1 MYTIECG
8 DGGRRGE
15 RGGGGHRPFIQSFFL
30 ILPSFF
36 FSCCSSFLTRIYK
49 SWPIKIKHEVIDRL
63 TPNNSPNQDSKSP
76 SHTIPFE
83 RARVRGAKVGEGV
96 WAKNCLFLHVNFQI
110 YMYLYSWSMIYDFT
124 IIKKINIHIWA
135 IPYPAA
141 DCSHLALALGIKHWV
156 LGIRH

>member
-8 DGGRRGE
+8 DGGRRVE
-15 RGGGGHRPFIQSFFL
+15 SGGGGHRPFIQSFFL
-30 ILPSFF
+30 ILSSFF

-49 SWPIKIKHEVIDRL
+49 SWPIKIKHEAIDRL

-110 YMYLYSWSMIYDFT
+110 YVFILMIYDLWFYDNQKNQYT
-124 IIKKINIHIWA
+124 
-135 IPYPAA
+135 YM
-141 DCSHLALALGIKHWV
+141 SHPLSRSRLQPLGIGIGHQALGI
-156 LGIRH
+156 GY